1 MIRESTMTDKDHQ
14 ADTPPNNPAGSVRV
28 GREALSNVFRS
39 DGGSEL
45 SSHHNT
51 RLLQTDNDTVTG
63 PQLRH
68 EIVDGE
74 GPADTRLI
82 NDALPGPSLHHEMT
96 DAEGAADLRQM
107 QDAEGPIVPRK
118 TLEDHYYPQG
128 KQELPATPQRSDEQ
142 TATADAT
149 GVHAPP
155 SIHLDTYS
163 IHMEDRLA
171 RVKASQKET
180 LEKMK
185 QRQADDKTPS
195 EPWSETGS
203 DATPVL
209 SPEAGN
215 VPTERHFLVLSAIHP
230 AIRTSIAL
238 HQRDIVDEVMQA
250 IASYPVVV
258 VGMGGNPFVSRT
270 RKLLDRAGI
279 AHHYLGYGNYLT
291 GWRRRNALKMWTG
304 WPTFPMIFIRGML
317 IGGYQDLHA
326 LMTSDEI
333 RTLLQE

>member
-1 MIRESTMTDKDHQ
+1 MTRKSTMTDKNQ
-14 ADTPPNNPAGSVRV
+14 QPDTPSGKHSASVRMD
-28 GREALSNVFRS
+28 REALSTVFRS

-51 RLLQTDNDTVTG
+51 RLPKTDNDTVTG
-63 PQLRH
+63 PLLQH

-74 GPADTRLI
+74 GPKDARLI
-82 NDALPGPSLHHEMT
+82 DDALSGPSLHNQIT
-96 DAEGAADLRQM
+96 DAEGAAGLRQM

-118 TLEDHYYPQG
+118 KLEDHDYRQG
-128 KQELPATPQRSDEQ
+128 KPELPATPQRSDELT
-142 TATADAT
+142 TAPEVA
-149 GVHAPP
+149 GIQPP
-155 SIHLDTYS
+155 TSIHLNTYS

-185 QRQADDKTPS
+185 QLQADDETPA
-195 EPWSETGS
+195 EPRSETGS
-203 DATPVL
+203 DTTAAV
-209 SPEAGN
+209 SPAAGI
-215 VPTERHFLVLSAIHP
+215 VPAERHFMALSDIHP
-230 AIRTSIAL
+230 AVRTSIAL
-238 HQRDIVDEVMQA
+238 YQRDIVDEVLQA
-250 IASYPVVV
+250 IASHPIVV

-270 RKLLDRAGI
+270 RKLLDHASI

-317 IGGYQDLHA
+317 IGGYQDLQA
-326 LMTSDEI
+326 LMTSGEI
-333 RTLLQE
+333 EALLQA